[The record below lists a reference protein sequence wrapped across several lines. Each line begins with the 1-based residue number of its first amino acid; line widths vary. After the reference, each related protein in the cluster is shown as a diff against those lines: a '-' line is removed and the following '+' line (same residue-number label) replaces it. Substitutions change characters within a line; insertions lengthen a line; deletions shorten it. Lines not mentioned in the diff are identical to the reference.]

1 MKDSL
6 ANSVL
11 NGVQNRVRMVSAKM
25 AEQYKDVRPFNK
37 VPMTRDEK
45 IRQFDETSPEEF
57 ARLRADPE
65 VGEESLMDWA
75 EEIAQLRGGM

>member
-45 IRQFDETSPEEF
+45 IRQVDETSPEEF
-57 ARLRADPE
+57 DRLRADPE
-65 VGEESLMDWA
+65 VGDEGLMDWA
-75 EEIAQLRGGM
+75 QEIARSRGGV